1 MQHDAHRESRIT
13 TRTELPAAHRP
24 TFSRSAHEPF
34 ASVEEYIL
42 RCTDEIWVDRGVGLI
57 DSRYYAEDV
66 IVHGAY
72 GTSRGV
78 QPVVEGTLQSIR
90 SFPDEVGFGED
101 VVWEQRGTGFV
112 SAHRVYSTG
121 TNTGWTEYGPP
132 TGRHFE
138 KLALAHCL
146 VAGGRIVEEW
156 VVRDE
161 ARLVTDLGYDL
172 EDLAAEIAQ
181 RSPWRPLELAVPA
194 DVLRAG
200 VSGERWPGESDDDCR
215 LVLDAIETVW
225 NIHRHDRLAD
235 HLHKD
240 VVLHTSRGRTLQ
252 GRTQYSTETLDIHS
266 AFPDARMRVLDVCAH
281 DSARAG
287 RRITAIWLLE
297 GTYSGYSVYGP
308 TTGLP
313 VQIIGASQFLVEDG
327 RIHREY
333 RVYDE
338 LALRVQIEQLR
349 ADAAG

>member
-1 MQHDAHRESRIT
+1 MQHDVHPESRLGIQ
-13 TRTELPAAHRP
+13 TEPPAAGPPPLQPR
-24 TFSRSAHEPF
+24 AYDPF
-34 ASVEEYIL
+34 DSVEEYIL

-66 IVHGAY
+66 ILHGAY

-78 QPVVEGTLQSIR
+78 QPVVRGTLQSIR
-90 SFPDEVGFGED
+90 SFPDEVGYGED
-101 VVWEQRGTGFV
+101 VVWEQRGAGFV

-121 TNTGWTEYGPP
+121 TNTGWTEYGQP

-138 KLALAHCL
+138 KRAVAHCL
-146 VAGGRIVEEW
+146 VRDGRIVEEW

-161 ARLVTDLGYDL
+161 ARLVTDLGFDL
-172 EDLAAEIAQ
+172 EHVSVDLAQ
-181 RSPWRPLELAVPA
+181 RSPWRPLELAIPE
-194 DVLRAG
+194 DPLRSG
-200 VSGERWPGESDDDCR
+200 VSGARWPGESDDDCR
-215 LVLDAIETVW
+215 RVLEAIDTVW
-225 NIHRHDRLAD
+225 NTHRHDRLAD
-235 HLHKD
+235 HFHKD

-252 GRTQYSTETLDIHS
+252 GRTQYSTETLDVHS

-297 GTYSGYSVYGP
+297 GTYSGYAVYGP

-313 VQIIGASQFLVEDG
+313 AQIIGASQFLVEDG

-349 ADAAG
+349 TKAAE